1 MWLQTECRL
10 GKGPAGPFPLPLT
23 PEVWGKAFAL
33 PLAPYPAAT
42 PQSRCG
48 CFYCNMGSGDLFRG
62 TEFD

>member
-1 MWLQTECRL
+1 M
-10 GKGPAGPFPLPLT
+10 GPAGPFPLPLT

>member
-33 PLAPYPAAT
+33 PLAPLPGGNPSVT
-42 PQSRCG
+42 LR
-48 CFYCNMGSGDLFRG
+48 LFLLQHG
-62 TEFD
+62 KW